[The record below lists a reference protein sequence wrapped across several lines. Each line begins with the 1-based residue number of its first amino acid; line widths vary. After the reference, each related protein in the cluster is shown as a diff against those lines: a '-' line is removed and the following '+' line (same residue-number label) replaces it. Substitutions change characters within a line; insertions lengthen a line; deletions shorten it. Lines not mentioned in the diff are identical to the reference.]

1 MTTSPPLLE
10 PAAYPQFLLRE
21 RAEILFVLKSLMNC
35 RAQITAFFDEGKE
48 MLLTAIVAVAEDHL
62 ILDPGPSRE
71 TNLKALAAPK
81 HFCVTSLD
89 KVRVQFIL
97 RGLVETEFGGRPAF
111 RAALPE
117 EVLRLQRREF
127 YRLELPVMR
136 PLYCRMP
143 IPLPEGKLALH
154 EAQVLDLSCGGV
166 GLSAPREPL
175 PFAAGMRF
183 ADCRLELPEVGFIT
197 ATIEVRHLFEV
208 TLRNGTRLRRAGCAF
223 LDLPGPQMTLI
234 QRYIIKVERERK
246 ARAAGLA

>member
-1 MTTSPPLLE
+1 MTTPAPLLE
-10 PAAYPQFLLRE
+10 PAEYPQFLLRE
-21 RAEILFVLKSLMNC
+21 RAEILFVLKSLMN
-35 RAQITAFFDEGKE
+35 RLAQITVFFDEGKE
-48 MLLTAIVAVAEDHL
+48 MLLTAIAAVAEDHL
-62 ILDPGPSRE
+62 ILDASPSAESNR
-71 TNLKALAAPK
+71 KALAAPK
-81 HFCVTSLD
+81 LFCVTSLD

-97 RGLVETEFGGRPAF
+97 RGLAATEFGGRPAF

-136 PLYCRMP
+136 PLYCQMP

-154 EAQVLDLSCGGV
+154 EAQVLDLSCGGL

-183 ADCRLELPEVGFIT
+183 SPCRLELPEVGFIT
-197 ATIEVRHLFEV
+197 ATVELRHLFEV
-208 TLRNGTRLRRAGCAF
+208 SLRNGTRIKRAGGAF
-223 LDLPGPQMTLI
+223 IDLPGPQMTLI